1 MRKSLYE
8 FQDFYEH
15 GRACIGI
22 RCNHTKI
29 PRDWASHHMYRDQ
42 LYRMT
47 RALHKD
53 VSRLLELEQNPQKTM
68 STTRRNGKIHVFSNA
83 R

>member
-1 MRKSLYE
+1 MRKPLYE

-15 GRACIGI
+15 GRTCIGI
-22 RCNHTKI
+22 HCNHTKI
-29 PRDWASHHMYRDQ
+29 PRDWASHHMYQDQ
-42 LYRMT
+42 LHRMM

-53 VSRLLELEQNPQKTM
+53 ASRFVEQNPQKTM